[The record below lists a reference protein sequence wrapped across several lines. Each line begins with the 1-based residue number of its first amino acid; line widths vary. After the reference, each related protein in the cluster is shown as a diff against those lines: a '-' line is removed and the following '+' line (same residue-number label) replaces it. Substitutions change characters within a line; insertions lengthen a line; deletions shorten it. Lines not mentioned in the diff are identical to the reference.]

1 MVGCRFFRFTVV
13 SFLCI
18 LLISIPDFLKD
29 RHSAVRLLA
38 PFMHCLG
45 CFMGIVFGLHFN
57 QLGINAVSGCL
68 LGIVSAALIVQSIS
82 KLHLKDFAPLAMVLV
97 LLCLVILM
105 LYFYIIILFL
115 HFGPLIV
122 KYKWISLFNLVPMFG
137 QVIGGIVSGN
147 TFLVFQ
153 HMGNLINQ
161 FYSTIAFYTNRRRFC
176 VYCTLLTYIITFID
190 VLQYA
195 IANKNY
201 SLAFYVG
208 SALASCIS
216 FAAVGW
222 YYSGFLGMPSYVLM
236 GFNFSTVFVVDEEV
250 ARSWQHGTRGMVLY
264 VTCRLLGVGI
274 CGLTIRPL
282 LWPFLD
288 LCKGWLFKRFFSF
301 YIQSVCQFLAAEFG
315 VQADRVY
322 TVLKAHVVLFGF
334 SSWYMV
340 IVSGAVLGGLCGQ
353 AMVMLTNSSNDEKI
367 TGWSLM
373 FFGSVLGTLTGYS
386 TLGLKVGVPVGG
398 LVGCSIAAATL
409 LWKSGY
415 NFKAFFQRNVPQ
427 NFVSKIR
434 FIGWLGQK
442 IMKWRLMI

>member
-18 LLISIPDFLKD
+18 LLILIPDFLKD

-68 LGIVSAALIVQSIS
+68 LGIVSAALIMQSIS
-82 KLHLKDFAPLAMVLV
+82 KLHLEDFAPFAMVLALV
-97 LLCLVILM
+97 CLVILM
-105 LYFYIIILFL
+105 LYFYIFIFFL
-115 HFGPLIV
+115 RFGPLIME
-122 KYKWISLFNLVPMFG
+122 YRWISLFNIVLMFG
-137 QVIGGIVSGN
+137 QLIGEIVSGN
-147 TFLVFQ
+147 TFLAFQ
-153 HMGNLINQ
+153 HMGNVINQ
-161 FYSTIAFYTNRRRFC
+161 FYSTINSYTNRRRFC
-176 VYCTLLTYIITFID
+176 VYCTLLTYIITFIG
-190 VLQYA
+190 VLRYA

-208 SALASCIS
+208 SVLASCIS

-222 YYSGFLGMPSYVLM
+222 CYSGFLSMPSYVLM
-236 GFNFSTVFVVDEEV
+236 GFNFSTISVVNEEV

-264 VTCRLLGVGI
+264 VTCRLLGAGI
-274 CGLTIRPL
+274 CSLTIRPL
-282 LWPFLD
+282 LWPFLE
-288 LCKGWLFKRFFSF
+288 LCKGWLWKRFFSF

-315 VQADRVY
+315 VQADTVY
-322 TVLKAHVVLFGF
+322 KVLMAQVFVFGF
-334 SSWYMV
+334 SSRYMV
-340 IVSGAVLGGLCGQ
+340 LVSGAVLGGLCGQ

-373 FFGSVLGTLTGYS
+373 FFGSVFGALTGYS
-386 TLGLKVGVPVGG
+386 TLGLQVGVPVGG
-398 LVGCSIAAATL
+398 LVGCSIAATTL

-415 NFKAFFQRNVPQ
+415 NFKAFFQRNVTQ